1 MKKTA
6 PVLGLALAFFFLAGE
21 APRSTAVPSNGL
33 SWELDSILGQPGMR
47 KVLVSACVVSRETG
61 EIVYQKNARLAL
73 LPASNMKIVTS
84 AAAIERLGP
93 DFSFVTRVGMCGD
106 TLVVVG
112 GGEPLLGDRETDARN
127 GRRDG
132 HVIRD
137 IVAGLKETG
146 VSSVSGIVLD
156 TSIFDGERV
165 HPSWPRN
172 QLNQR
177 YACEVSGL
185 NYNGNCVN
193 ITAVNRRG
201 RVVLN
206 LDPPTDYVRLI
217 NALAPGARWE
227 SWFSVHRTGTPGELL
242 IRGNCGT
249 QAGPYAVAV
258 ENPALFFGH
267 LLRDALVK
275 EGVGVEGSVLEG
287 PAPEG
292 CEFRPVTE
300 YATSIEDCLLRTNK
314 DSLGLAAEAL
324 FKMLG
329 AESIPEGKQG
339 SWEAGQ
345 RVLSEYLSGLG
356 IDGREFRIADG
367 SGLSRDNRL
376 SANALIRVL
385 IHLSSGPYWDFF
397 RNSLAVGGYDGTIEN
412 HFWEREYRGR
422 VMAKSGYIQAVR
434 ALSGVVNTQGGD
446 YIFSFLANRAGRGS
460 RAAIDRAV
468 KAVMDWGDR
477 QAVLR

>member
-1 MKKTA
+1 MKKTV
-6 PVLGLALAFFFLAGE
+6 PVLGLALAFLFLAGE

-33 SWELDSILGQPGMR
+33 SWQVDSILGQPGMR
-47 KVLVSACVVSRETG
+47 KVLLSACVVRCETG
-61 EIVYQKNARLAL
+61 EVVYQKNARLAL
-73 LPASNMKIVTS
+73 VPASNMKIVTS
-84 AAAIERLGP
+84 AAAVERLGQ
-93 DFSFVTRVGMCGD
+93 DFSFVTRVGLCGD

-112 GGEPLLGDRETDARN
+112 GGDPLLGDRETDARN

-132 HVIRD
+132 QVIRD
-137 IVAGLKETG
+137 IAARLKEMG
-146 VSSVSGIVLD
+146 VSSISEIVLD

-165 HPSWPRN
+165 HPSWPKN

-185 NYNGNCVN
+185 NYHGNCVD

-201 RVVLN
+201 KVVLA
-206 LDPPTDYVRLI
+206 LEPPTDYVRLI
-217 NALAPGARWE
+217 NALAPGPKWE
-227 SWFSVHRTGTPGELL
+227 SWFSVHRTGTPCELL

-275 EGVGVEGSVLEG
+275 EGVGVEGAVLEG
-287 PAPEG
+287 PVPKDR
-292 CEFRPVTE
+292 EFRPVTE

-329 AESIPEGKQG
+329 AWSHPEGKPG
-339 SWEAGQ
+339 SWEGGQ
-345 RVLSEYLSGLG
+345 KVLSEYLSGLG
-356 IDGREFRIADG
+356 IDEREFKIADG

-376 SANALIRVL
+376 SANALTRVL
-385 IHLSSGPYWDFF
+385 VHLSAGPCWDFF

-446 YIFSFLANRAGRGS
+446 FIFSFLANRAGRGS

-468 KAVMDWGDR
+468 KAVMDWGDKE
-477 QAVLR
+477 AGLR